1 MFHQKKRSLDILH
14 RLKPKPKLKQVVYQ
28 PQTQQ

>member
-14 RLKPKPKLKQVVYQ
+14 RLKPKLKQVVYQ